1 MTGEQIHYDFKMCLS
16 LLPWFGRLHQ
26 RPPIFKSMFVAS
38 PSFSRV
44 PPSLPC
50 QWSSSTATTWTTMP
64 VLNWPP
70 DPSQLMQGGALR
82 GQSHLL
88 VSQHP
93 SSFAR
98 LSWLVTSWVLHL
110 ASPNENAGNNKTHL
124 KCIKARFCWEIKKME
139 YKTSLDSCIH
149 FFMLGPLKCTSWLD
163 PNPID
168 QLTLDKC
175 AIVFFSC
182 PTTVKLPD
190 CGTGTWGIFHC
201 GFATGKSPLWS
212 GPISNIREA
221 RKLCGSSDQRKTGR
235 ELYLTPPKI
244 WNHTKNTSPTATP
257 IYFTSTS
264 RKQSPSIV
272 DHHSSWLNQAC
283 FWRQKPESLP
293 GDTTRREWSTFPK
306 QKPTAGRR
314 NTMQGPA
321 KCTSGDGL
329 LLALS
334 QSLHQRRQV
343 RDSTPRVHRKR
354 PSYTIYMSYLISC
367 IYTIL

>member
-1 MTGEQIHYDFKMCLS
+1 MS
-16 LLPWFGRLHQ
+16 
-26 RPPIFKSMFVAS
+26 VAS

-110 ASPNENAGNNKTHL
+110 ASPKENAGNNKTHL
-124 KCIKARFCWEIKKME
+124 KCIKARFCWEIKKVE
-139 YKTSLDSCIH
+139 YKRSLDSCIH

-175 AIVFFSC
+175 AIAFFPVQQLSSC
-182 PTTVKLPD
+182 RTAGREPEEFFTVGLPQANHLYEVVQSPT
-190 CGTGTWGIFHC
+190 
-201 GFATGKSPLWS
+201 S
-212 GPISNIREA
+212 G
-221 RKLCGSSDQRKTGR
+221 KLCGSSDQRKTGR
-235 ELYLTPPKI
+235 ELYLTPPRI
-244 WNHTKNTSPTATP
+244 WNHTKNATSPTATP

-293 GDTTRREWSTFPK
+293 GDTKGMINIPETKAHRWQAEHHARASEMHKWRWTAVGIESVSPSVSTS
-306 QKPTAGRR
+306 QRL
-314 NTMQGPA
+314 
-321 KCTSGDGL
+321 D
-329 LLALS
+329 S
-334 QSLHQRRQV
+334 QS
-343 RDSTPRVHRKR
+343 S
-354 PSYTIYMSYLISC
+354 
-367 IYTIL
+367 